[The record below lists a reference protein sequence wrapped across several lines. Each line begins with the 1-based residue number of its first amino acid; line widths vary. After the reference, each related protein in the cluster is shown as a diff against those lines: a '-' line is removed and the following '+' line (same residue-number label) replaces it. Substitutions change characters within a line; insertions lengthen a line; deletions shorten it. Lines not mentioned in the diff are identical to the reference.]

1 MASIITADSGGVS
14 GSAGIKQSADSSG
27 ILALAT
33 GTGTTAVTIDA
44 SQNVGIGVVP
54 SAWGSNYA
62 KTIQISTQGAY
73 VAANTA
79 SYSAGTYAWFGNNA
93 YLDSSAVF
101 RYTTST
107 ASAQYAQV
115 AGAHQW
121 FNAPSGTA
129 GNAISFTQAMTLDS
143 SGNLLVGVT
152 SATGKLGVNGDG
164 SQRIANFKNT
174 AGTDATLFGIYV
186 AKFQND
192 SSTSQRYIGFSYNND
207 GNGGGQIN
215 GNGASQAAFGSFSD
229 IRLKE
234 NVVDLSPQL
243 EKVLAL
249 RPVEFDYKT
258 GGHQTGF
265 IAQEM
270 QQVFPDAVGDDGS
283 EDHYLTVTGWNKT
296 EAILVKAIQ
305 EQQALITTLTER
317 LDALEAK

>member
-1 MASIITADSGGVS
+1 MATQVSLLSGAVA
-14 GSAGIKQSADSSG
+14 SAGALSLQSN
-27 ILALAT
+27 
-33 GTGTTAVTIDA
+33 GTTEA
-44 SQNVGIGVVP
+44 IG
-54 SAWGSNYA
+54 
-62 KTIQISTQGAY
+62 ISTG
-73 VAANTA
+73 
-79 SYSAGTYAWFGNNA
+79 
-93 YLDSSAVF
+93 
-101 RYTTST
+101 
-107 ASAQYAQV
+107 QV
-115 AGAHQW
+115 ATLAQ
-121 FNAPSGTA
+121 NPVLTSGTA
-129 GNAISFTQAMTLDS
+129 NGVAYLNGSKVLTTGSALTYDGNTFKNDTASTTAANIRIENGSFNRVGSFALTANGVQFDS
-143 SGNLLVGVT
+143 FDQNSTSSQRAYMWLSGGSEQMRLTSGNLLVGTT

-207 GNGGGQIN
+207 NNGGGQIN

-283 EDHYLTVTGWNKT
+283 ENHYLTVTGWNKT

-305 EQQALITTLTER
+305 EQQAIIETLKAR
-317 LDALEAK
+317 LDAANL